1 MTKKND
7 SIASMNFE
15 QAQEALAEVL
25 SQLEDNPTNLEGSV
39 ALFEKGRALIDHCQT
54 LLDQAELKV
63 SQLEDN
69 GDIMPMEP

>member
-7 SIASMNFE
+7 PISSMNFE

-25 SQLEDNPTNLEGSV
+25 SQLEDKPTDLEGSV
-39 ALFEKGRALIDHCQT
+39 SLFERGKALIDHCQM

-69 GDIMPMEP
+69 GEMTPMEY

>member
-7 SIASMNFE
+7 PIASMNFE